1 MSYSHISTHFTLLTF
16 LSSGVTS
23 YCKLSMTLLA
33 FLAVMWERSL
43 HSFVKAGIVKAY
55 EDYRADSC

>member
-1 MSYSHISTHFTLLTF
+1 MSYCYISTHFTLLTF

-33 FLAVMWERSL
+33 FLAVEMVHVGTVYTPL
-43 HSFVKAGIVKAY
+43 
-55 EDYRADSC
+55 